1 MVLLLFWKLHN
12 FEGNINQRPF
22 KKLNSMLVNFLVKLC
37 QGTYILL
44 FLHSTLHIQHFIL
57 SRANFLRTAPHITES
72 TEAHSTQQQSI
83 SHSSGS
89 FSTVYEEGTTFS
101 IVRGWA
107 QKHSRLLIRMKY
119 VLAKQGRA
127 NLLPSGFSSTRHQV
141 QRRDT
146 AQESRD
152 HILHSTSSYSVT

>member
-37 QGTYILL
+37 HA
-44 FLHSTLHIQHFIL
+44 FSSTLHIQHFIL
-57 SRANFLRTAPHITES
+57 SRANFLRTAPHVTES
-72 TEAHSTQQQSI
+72 AAAEAHSTQQQSI

-89 FSTVYEEGTTFS
+89 FSTVYEEGTTLS

-107 QKHSRLLIRMKY
+107 QKHSRLLIIMKY
-119 VLAKQGRA
+119 VLAKQGKA
-127 NLLPSGFSSTRHQV
+127 NLLPSGFSFTRHQV

-146 AQESRD
+146 AQESWDR
-152 HILHSTSSYSVT
+152 ILYFTSSYSVT